1 MDHRKL
7 EFKES
12 LAIGK
17 KGEIF
22 VRNSFIDYYD
32 DITGNNDY
40 KYDLK
45 FYKNNRTLL
54 IEVKKDFMML
64 KTGNLAIEC
73 YSRDNSSGIHT
84 TESDYWIQLDKNNK
98 MYIID
103 TNKLRTLCY
112 QKKQI
117 QTKNEDSHNKIY
129 LISLYE
135 YKQHGIHMQEFITII

>member
-73 YSRDNSSGIHT
+73 Y
-84 TESDYWIQLDKNNK
+84 
-98 MYIID
+98 
-103 TNKLRTLCY
+103 
-112 QKKQI
+112 
-117 QTKNEDSHNKIY
+117 
-129 LISLYE
+129 
-135 YKQHGIHMQEFITII
+135 